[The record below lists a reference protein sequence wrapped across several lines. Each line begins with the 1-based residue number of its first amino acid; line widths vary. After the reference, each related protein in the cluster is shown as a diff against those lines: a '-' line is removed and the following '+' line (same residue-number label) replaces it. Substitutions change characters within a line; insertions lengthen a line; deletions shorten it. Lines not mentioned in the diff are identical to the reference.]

1 VAPSDTAGDRDL
13 EVLARAIV
21 DANRYMT
28 LATADQEGMPWASP
42 VWYASEDYREFFWAS
57 WPGTR
62 HSRNISVRPEIA
74 IVIFDSRAAVG
85 AGQALYLEAI
95 AEQVAGDEL
104 ERGIAVFSRRSEAQG
119 ARPWQVVD
127 EHGVVAEVAASTA
140 SAPPSRL
147 RLYRAMASGHF
158 VLDPDSQV
166 DERAPVSL

>member
-1 VAPSDTAGDRDL
+1 MSPPGTTDDRDL
-13 EVLARAIV
+13 ATVARAIV

-28 LATADQEGMPWASP
+28 LATSDADGHPWASP

-62 HSRNISVRPEIA
+62 HSQNISARAEIA
-74 IVIFDSRAAVG
+74 IVIFDSHAAVG

-95 AEQVAGDEL
+95 AEQLAGDEL
-104 ERGIAVFSRRSEAQG
+104 ERGIGVFSRRSEAQG
-119 ARPWQVVD
+119 ARPWQIVD
-127 EHGVVAEVAASTA
+127 EHGVVAEVEERAV
-140 SAPPSRL
+140 SAPPARL
-147 RLYRAMASGHF
+147 RLYRATASGHF